1 MESKPTRRNHVDS
14 GTGGKPAASPDV
26 GAGKLADFPWIYA
39 LYELGQTAA
48 TGVDPVKVQHDILL
62 HIVSGLDAES
72 GSIAMIV
79 DGTSDVIEI
88 VAGTDL
94 RASII
99 QVLEHRHLM
108 LENRRLADHVRSQN
122 SVISRQQLELDRL
135 EAETPGITR
144 VRWSDDGGV
153 MLE

>member
-94 RASII
+94 R
-99 QVLEHRHLM
+99 
-108 LENRRLADHVRSQN
+108 
-122 SVISRQQLELDRL
+122 
-135 EAETPGITR
+135 PGILGSRPPRGTGQSR
-144 VRWSDDGGV
+144 RPLRRMARSGV
-153 MLE
+153 GAVSIRAGAKMRRTAHPAR